1 MCLCVRTLAP
11 SPLVLPHS
19 LTHSRSRHVLMQEP
33 TTACDPLLCPPFPFP
48 RTLSCSSRCFVRETS
63 AKSCL
68 WLNSRPPVLLLH
80 QGIRRER
87 EKRMETKNAIITRK
101 SSCFAL
107 RLSFLASSL
116 PSSLLSPPLLS
127 LSHLF
132 LSVMPLLQYSCA
144 RTERVSVSV

>member
-87 EKRMETKNAIITRK
+87 KGWKRKTR
-101 SSCFAL
+101 SSHASLPASPFASL
-107 RLSFLASSL
+107 SSL
-116 PSSLLSPPLLS
+116 PSFVHLCFRLRFSLISFS
-127 LSHLF
+127 LSC
-132 LSVMPLLQYSCA
+132 LSSS
-144 RTERVSVSV
+144 TRVPGRSA